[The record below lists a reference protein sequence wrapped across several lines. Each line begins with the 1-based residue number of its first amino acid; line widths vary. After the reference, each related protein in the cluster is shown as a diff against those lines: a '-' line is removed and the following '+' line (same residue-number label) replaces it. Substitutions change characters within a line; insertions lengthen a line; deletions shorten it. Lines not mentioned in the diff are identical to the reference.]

1 MAKTKEITKIS
12 DLVPDANNYNK
23 GTEFGSGLI
32 AKSIQKNGLGRSLL
46 LDKHGKVIA
55 GNKTL
60 EGTVAAGFNDDD
72 IIVVKTDGTKL
83 VVVQRTD
90 LDLDTKRGK
99 EMALADNATAKANL
113 AWDYEALGADF
124 EGVELEA
131 WGVFGEETSEDGVD
145 KSSFNDSA
153 DSYLNNSIRQVVLY
167 YDVETHERV
176 LQRMQAVGN
185 AYEIEDDNSAVVLKL
200 LEFYESKK

>member
-1 MAKTKEITKIS
+1 MWIINLKDFDLAKTKEITKIS

-60 EGTVAAGFNDDD
+60 EGTVAAGFNDED

-90 LDLDTKRGK
+90 LDLDTRKGK
-99 EMALADNATAKANL
+99 EMALADNATSKANL
-113 AWDYEALGADF
+113 AWDYEALSTDF
-124 EGVELEA
+124 ESVELEA
-131 WGVFGEETSEDGVD
+131 WGVFADNQSDEDYSDKNKEVD
-145 KSSFNDSA
+145 VDGLESLMTISLKYEA
-153 DSYLNNSIRQVVLY
+153 DEYWKIKEQLSKIAATP
-167 YDVETHERV
+167 E
-176 LQRMQAVGN
+176 QAVW
-185 AYEIEDDNSAVVLKL
+185 KL
-200 LEFYESKK
+200 LGNE

>member
-1 MAKTKEITKIS
+1 MSKVKGKDITKIS
-12 DLVPDANNYNK
+12 DLIPDANNYNK

-46 LDKHGKVIA
+46 LDKNGKVIA

-60 EGTVAAGFNDDD
+60 EGTVAAGFNDED

-90 LDLDTKRGK
+90 LDLGTRRGK

-113 AWDYEALGADF
+113 SWDYEALGADF
-124 EGVELEA
+124 QTDELEA
-131 WGVFGEETSEDGVD
+131 WGVLADESFGGIPNNALNSEKKDPFDDEGVTG
-145 KSSFNDSA
+145 K
-153 DSYLNNSIRQVVLY
+153 
-167 YDVETHERV
+167 
-176 LQRMQAVGN
+176 N
-185 AYEIEDDNSAVVLKL
+185 AYGVIIMCESEEAQETVFNKMQGEGYTCKIVVV
-200 LEFYESKK
+200 

>member
-1 MAKTKEITKIS
+1 MAKGKEITKIS
-12 DLVPDANNYNK
+12 DLVPDANNYNL

-46 LDKHGKVIA
+46 LDKNGKVIA

-60 EGTVAAGFNDDD
+60 EGTVAAGFNDED
-72 IIVVKTDGTKL
+72 IIVVKTDGKKL

-90 LDLDTKRGK
+90 LDLDTRKGK

-124 EGVELEA
+124 QTDELEA
-131 WGVFGEETSEDGVD
+131 WGVFVDNVSDDYSDKNKEVDVDGLESLMTISL
-145 KSSFNDSA
+145 KYEA
-153 DSYLNNSIRQVVLY
+153 DEYWKIKEQLSKVAATP
-167 YDVETHERV
+167 E
-176 LQRMQAVGN
+176 QAVW
-185 AYEIEDDNSAVVLKL
+185 KL
-200 LEFYESKK
+200 LGNE